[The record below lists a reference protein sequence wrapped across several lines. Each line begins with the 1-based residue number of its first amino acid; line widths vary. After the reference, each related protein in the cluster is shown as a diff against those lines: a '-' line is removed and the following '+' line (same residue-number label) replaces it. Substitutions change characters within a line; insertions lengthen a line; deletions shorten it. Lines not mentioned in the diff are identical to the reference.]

1 MKKKLLLYI
10 LLAFLVVMNGFF
22 LFKQFSSSESKGPQ
36 RLGPKNFIAKQLKFD
51 EAQTIQFEKLN
62 ELHHEKIREILDAM
76 KESKDALFDQLTNE
90 TISNTAIDSLANV
103 IAKKQ
108 ALRELET
115 FNFFRSVSELCNAN
129 QKVRFK
135 TIIKDAVRGPG
146 GPEGNGPPGRRGREN
161 RPPPPP
167 RH

>member
-1 MKKKLLLYI
+1 MKKRLLLYI
-10 LLAFLVVMNGFF
+10 LLAFLVAMNGFF
-22 LFKQFSSSESKGPQ
+22 LFKQFSSSETKGPQ
-36 RLGPKNFIAKQLKFD
+36 RRGPKNFIAKQLEFD

-62 ELHHEKIREILDAM
+62 ELHHEKIREILDAT

-90 TISNTAIDSLANV
+90 TISNRTIDSLAHV

-108 ALRELET
+108 TLKELEI
-115 FNFFRSVSELCNAN
+115 FNFFRTVSALCNAN

-146 GPEGNGPPGRRGREN
+146 GPGGNGPPGRGGSEN
-161 RPPPPP
+161 RPPPPA
-167 RH
+167 RR